1 MKREP
6 IDRQISRR
14 EFVRTGL
21 VGAALIT
28 GAPRLAPRGL
38 AELAR
43 SAAVKG
49 GTLRVG
55 LLSAGSSE
63 TLDVRKPFNFPDFIR
78 LFNLLDPLF
87 FQGPHGLMS
96 PGLATEAHP
105 NKNFTVWTLRLREG
119 VHWHDGKPFTAD
131 DVVYTLKA
139 SWNAPSGLNFN
150 LYKPLID
157 FKAI

>member
-1 MKREP
+1 MKDEQM
-6 IDRQISRR
+6 DRQISRR

-21 VGAALIT
+21 VGAAVLS
-28 GAPRLAPRGL
+28 GAAGLAPRGL
-38 AELAR
+38 AGLAR
-43 SAAVKG
+43 SAVVKG

-96 PGLATEAHP
+96 PGLPIEAHP
-105 NKNFTVWTLRLREG
+105 T
-119 VHWHDGKPFTAD
+119 
-131 DVVYTLKA
+131 
-139 SWNAPSGLNFN
+139 
-150 LYKPLID
+150 
-157 FKAI
+157 